1 VLAQLEKNKAKP
13 QKKSSFMQRLEEAQK
28 AQQQALR
35 EQQARQMKSNS
46 KGRH

>member
-1 VLAQLEKNKAKP
+1 
-13 QKKSSFMQRLEEAQK
+13 MQRLEEAQK